1 LSSDVDPASELHGDR
16 VVVPRI
22 PPGISGTA
30 LAASLLRDGWS
41 LAKIYTKYQEAVDA
55 WRHES
60 QGRKQSQ
67 AILERVLHE
76 IEAKAEVI
84 LDERAEHSRMI
95 EAYSIMEE
103 KLQQSMSDQASL
115 ENTIRDLKADL
126 RKRERD
132 YGITLKEVQD
142 LQTQVTLLLKE
153 CRDIQLRFG
162 VGEGIFNDDTVID
175 TVPLASDETAV
186 NKVISDRL
194 LTFKDIHAMVEQN
207 CQLRSVVR
215 TLSQQVEHFEGNKS
229 LRRHLILS
237 SKCELMRQLPKL
249 HSF

>member
-1 LSSDVDPASELHGDR
+1 
-16 VVVPRI
+16 
-22 PPGISGTA
+22 
-30 LAASLLRDGWS
+30 
-41 LAKIYTKYQEAVDA
+41 
-55 WRHES
+55 
-60 QGRKQSQ
+60 
-67 AILERVLHE
+67 
-76 IEAKAEVI
+76 
-84 LDERAEHSRMI
+84 EHSRMI

-215 TLSQQVEHFEGNKS
+215 TLSQQVEQREQ
-229 LRRHLILS
+229 
-237 SKCELMRQLPKL
+237 ELK
-249 HSF
+249 